1 MVKSHRLRPHYS
13 PHAVL
18 ITELLAI
25 LAIAAATG
33 LRVALPLLLIGLMS
47 GEQLWANVPLL
58 SLLPPTLVIA
68 LLAGW
73 SLAELFLSKDPYS
86 QRIFQIIELVVSPL
100 VGAIAGI
107 ALARTLGL
115 DAWLNI
121 GIGIT
126 CALLAVVIQLLQVGW
141 FYRPKRPPLWVFFVV
156 DGLCVF
162 LAYLAFDFPNGGGI
176 IALLLLW
183 LVIRTSYIWKNWAQK
198 SSLARYQ
205 DRHR

>member
-1 MVKSHRLRPHYS
+1 M
-13 PHAVL
+13 L

-47 GEQLWANVPLL
+47 GEQLWSNVPLL
-58 SLLPPTLVIA
+58 AQLPPALVIGV
-68 LLAGW
+68 LAGW
-73 SLAELFLSKDPYS
+73 SMAELLLSKDRYC
-86 QRIFQIIELVVSPL
+86 QRFFQLVELLLSPL

-107 ALARTLGL
+107 ALARSL
-115 DAWLNI
+115 DLSTWLYVS
-121 GIGIT
+121 IGIT
-126 CALLAVVIQLLQVGW
+126 SALFATVIQLLQVGW
-141 FYRPKRPPLWVFFVV
+141 FYRPKRPPLWVFFVI

-183 LVIRTSYIWKNWAQK
+183 LVIRTSYIWKSWSRRGSTVK
-198 SSLARYQ
+198 
-205 DRHR
+205 

>member
-1 MVKSHRLRPHYS
+1 L
-13 PHAVL
+13 L

-33 LRVALPLLLIGLMS
+33 LRLALPLLLIGLMS
-47 GEQLWANVPLL
+47 GDQLWANVPLL
-58 SLLPPTLVIA
+58 SLLPPSLVIA

-73 SLAELFLSKDPYS
+73 SMAELLLSKDRYS
-86 QRIFQIIELVVSPL
+86 QRFFQIIELLCSPL

-107 ALARTLGL
+107 ALARTLEL
-115 DAWLNI
+115 DNWLHI

-126 CALLAVVIQLLQVGW
+126 SALLAVVIQLLQVGW

-156 DGLCVF
+156 DGLCIF

-176 IALLLLW
+176 IALMLLW
-183 LVIRTSYIWKNWAQK
+183 LVIRTSYLWRNWTKKGNLPRPK
-198 SSLARYQ
+198 SY
-205 DRHR
+205 DR

>member
-1 MVKSHRLRPHYS
+1 L
-13 PHAVL
+13 L

-33 LRVALPLLLIGLMS
+33 LRLALPLLLIGLMS
-47 GEQLWANVPLL
+47 GDQLWANVPLL
-58 SLLPPTLVIA
+58 SLLPPSLVIA

-73 SLAELFLSKDPYS
+73 SMAELLLSKDRYS
-86 QRIFQIIELVVSPL
+86 QRFFQIIELLCSPL

-107 ALARTLGL
+107 ALARTFEL
-115 DAWLNI
+115 DNWLHI

-126 CALLAVVIQLLQVGW
+126 SALLAVVIQLLQVGW

-156 DGLCVF
+156 DGLCIF

-176 IALLLLW
+176 IALMLLW
-183 LVIRTSYIWKNWAQK
+183 LVIRTSYLWRNWTKKGNLPRPK
-198 SSLARYQ
+198 SY
-205 DRHR
+205 DR

>member
-1 MVKSHRLRPHYS
+1 M
-13 PHAVL
+13 L

-33 LRVALPLLLIGLMS
+33 LRLALPLLLIGLMS
-47 GEQLWANVPLL
+47 GDQLWANVPLL
-58 SLLPPTLVIA
+58 SLLPPSLVIA

-73 SLAELFLSKDPYS
+73 SMAELLLSKDRYS
-86 QRIFQIIELVVSPL
+86 QRFFQIIELLCSPL

-107 ALARTLGL
+107 ALARTLEL
-115 DAWLNI
+115 DNWLHI

-126 CALLAVVIQLLQVGW
+126 SALLAVVIQLLQVGW

-156 DGLCVF
+156 DGLCIF

-176 IALLLLW
+176 IALMLLW
-183 LVIRTSYIWKNWAQK
+183 LVIRTSYLWRNWTKKGNLPRPK
-198 SSLARYQ
+198 SY
-205 DRHR
+205 DR

>member
-1 MVKSHRLRPHYS
+1 LI
-13 PHAVL
+13 

-33 LRVALPLLLIGLMS
+33 LRLALPLLLIGLMS

-58 SLLPPTLVIA
+58 SLLPPSLVIA

-73 SLAELFLSKDPYS
+73 SMAELLLSKDPYS
-86 QRIFQIIELVVSPL
+86 QRFFQIIELVGSPV

-107 ALARTLGL
+107 ALARTLEL
-115 DAWLNI
+115 DTWLHI

-126 CALLAVVIQLLQVGW
+126 SALLATVIQLLQVGW
-141 FYRPKRPPLWVFFVV
+141 FYRPKRPPLWAFFVV
-156 DGLCVF
+156 DGLCIF

-176 IALLLLW
+176 IALMLLW
-183 LVIRTSYIWKNWAQK
+183 LVIRTSYLWRTWTKKGNLNRSK
-198 SSLARYQ
+198 KT
-205 DRHR
+205 HR